1 MVGLQTL
8 TKEHA
13 KLTTLLQVWDK
24 SLSSCPYHT
33 QCQLTNVATKPIMIW
48 CWNWWGFQVTCSWPC
63 PTMLEASVRQYSDW
77 KVQQASQQLKI
88 VISKAWKKKNCIWVF
103 MNLTLNQLHPQFT
116 AKRPK
121 TAVNENQCEN
131 QISSET
137 CRASF
142 DFQMEAYTNLP
153 LKNHHPL
160 CYWPIN
166 NLLQRPQAVSDYKF
180 SVCTFLTSCG
190 IMLH

>member
-1 MVGLQTL
+1 
-8 TKEHA
+8 
-13 KLTTLLQVWDK
+13 
-24 SLSSCPYHT
+24 
-33 QCQLTNVATKPIMIW
+33 
-48 CWNWWGFQVTCSWPC
+48 
-63 PTMLEASVRQYSDW
+63 
-77 KVQQASQQLKI
+77 
-88 VISKAWKKKNCIWVF
+88 

-153 LKNHHPL
+153 L
-160 CYWPIN
+160 
-166 NLLQRPQAVSDYKF
+166 
-180 SVCTFLTSCG
+180 
-190 IMLH
+190 